1 MHRFHILR
9 CRRLCFIHGNNQR
22 DIRPN
27 PSARCCVVE
36 LMSFLLA
43 HTSICHLT
51 IERLTLVIS
60 ASNFHRIRN
69 VSNRYAFV
77 LCIAISTR
85 RCYWYTG
92 DKLTCLSETT
102 CRRFFDRLL
111 VFMGNSIRSSA
122 PAAPACG
129 ASSLFV
135 EVRKST
141 GPLQDERTTSPSDGS
156 NPTSRIRFAGLE
168 VSRVAPILEEE
179 CFLGPI
185 TAGA

>member
-1 MHRFHILR
+1 VHRFHILR

-122 PAAPACG
+122 PAEHRRYLWRFGKARVRFKTSEQRRHRMAQTQRAEF
-129 ASSLFV
+129 AS
-135 EVRKST
+135 R
-141 GPLQDERTTSPSDGS
+141 
-156 NPTSRIRFAGLE
+156 GLKYRE
-168 VSRVAPILEEE
+168 LLPY
-179 CFLGPI
+179 
-185 TAGA
+185 